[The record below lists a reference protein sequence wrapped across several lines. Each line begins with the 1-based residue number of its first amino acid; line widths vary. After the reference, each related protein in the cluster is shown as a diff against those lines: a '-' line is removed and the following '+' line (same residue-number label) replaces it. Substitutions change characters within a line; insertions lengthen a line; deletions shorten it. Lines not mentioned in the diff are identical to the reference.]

1 MGFFDSPKRASNIQ
15 VLNIEDSGSNVMISY
30 LAINADG
37 SQGNNRKNVKDLRGY
52 NSYPAG
58 GVHIIKTECL
68 GKVYCGII
76 KSDVRLLFL
85 AKLSDKT
92 MDILQ
97 AKEGS
102 SGCNSLLALT
112 LKNDKDV
119 GSEQDTGSSQESKS
133 ERIAEDIDIPIE
145 ILPNLYSL
153 SLSNLALKH
162 HRTYKNGKIDFDYV
176 TLKCRVNYQLNGRKE
191 GKRKLIFTSYD
202 EKDGVIQ
209 IRGDYDKYHFT
220 EAGHEFVEICF
231 DDYGTTPVKR
241 ISVSVKEN

>member
-1 MGFFDSPKRASNIQ
+1 MSFFGSPKKATDIQ

-30 LAINADG
+30 QVTYADG
-37 SQGNNRKNVKDLRGY
+37 EQKNVRKNVKDLRGY
-52 NSYPAG
+52 YSYSSSGAY
-58 GVHIIKTECL
+58 ITKTECL

-76 KSDVRLLFL
+76 KSDVRLLFIV
-85 AKLSDKT
+85 KLSDKT

-112 LKNDKDV
+112 LKNDTDV
-119 GSEQDTGSSQESKS
+119 GGNQDSGSSQESKS

-145 ILPNLYSL
+145 ILPNLYSI
-153 SLSNLALKH
+153 SLSNIALKH

-231 DDYGTTPVKR
+231 DDYGTAPVKR

>member
-1 MGFFDSPKRASNIQ
+1 MGFFDSPKRVSNIQ

-37 SQGNNRKNVKDLRGY
+37 SQRNYRKNVKDLRGY

-112 LKNDKDV
+112 LKDDASA
-119 GSEQDTGSSQESKS
+119 GSIQNTGSFHESKT
-133 ERIAEDIDIPIE
+133 ERNVDDIDIPIE
-145 ILPNLYSL
+145 ILPNLYSI
-153 SLSNLALKH
+153 SLSNIALKH
-162 HRTYKNGKIDFDYV
+162 HRTYKDGKVDFDYV
-176 TLKCRVNYQLNGRKE
+176 TLKCRVNYKLNGRKE
-191 GKRKLIFTSYD
+191 GKKKIIFTSYD
-202 EKDGVIQ
+202 AKDGIIQ
-209 IRGDYDKYHFT
+209 IRGEYDKYHFT
-220 EAGHEFVEICF
+220 EVGYEFVEICF
-231 DDYGTTPVKR
+231 DDYGTTPVKK